1 MMPWIEDPDYATD
14 EEWEAIEKNNRK
26 YKIKYFFKETIP
38 DFFDTIKFRVKEIY
52 WWFGHRIFPNHR
64 YHVCPTGLKP
74 GYYDIPEL
82 MIYVNFKFLERY
94 IEDEDAFNVINWDS
108 DEDHKNAK
116 KELEEIYQYWKHDRQ
131 KLLDLEIK
139 LYESLPD
146 SFDRFKDK
154 KYDEISKQ
162 IYELELKLLEEDK
175 KYLKKLIDI
184 KDYMWT

>member
-1 MMPWIEDPDYATD
+1 MMSWIEDPDYATD

-82 MIYVNFKFLERY
+82 MIYVNFKFILTYDDCDTIRNLYDWAEIHPIQFFYRL
-94 IEDEDAFNVINWDS
+94 DDASHSNGRRKRGNEYS
-108 DEDHKNAK
+108 GC
-116 KELEEIYQYWKHDRQ
+116 
-131 KLLDLEIK
+131 
-139 LYESLPD
+139 
-146 SFDRFKDK
+146 
-154 KYDEISKQ
+154 
-162 IYELELKLLEEDK
+162 
-175 KYLKKLIDI
+175 LKK
-184 KDYMWT
+184 